1 MLIPKILFAKRIE
14 LLLVLVLVTTR
25 PTTSTTCSYYILL
38 LRTVR
43 VRTRPNRCD
52 SCVCVCKTISRVCVK
67 SFTRAFRIHDQEQLN
82 SFFTI
87 LLYRKI
93 FRNESKYSYFDDDKA
108 YL

>member
-14 LLLVLVLVTTR
+14 LLLLVLVLVL
-25 PTTSTTCSYYILL
+25 CSYYILL

-52 SCVCVCKTISRVCVK
+52 SCVCVCKRISRVCVK